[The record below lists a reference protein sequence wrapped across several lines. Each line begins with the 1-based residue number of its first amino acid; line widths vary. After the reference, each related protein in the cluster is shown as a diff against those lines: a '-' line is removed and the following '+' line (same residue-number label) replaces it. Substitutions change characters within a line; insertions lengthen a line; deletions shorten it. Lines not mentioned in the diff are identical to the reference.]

1 MEAEYRTS
9 LRCVQPKKS
18 DEFLASKS
26 TEEILQAQQDAM
38 LEVLESWLKSQEDR
52 LSRLFVSCSY
62 NKVELQRQETRPD
75 VLYTNDSDST
85 ADAAD
90 SCQEWPAPLC
100 KVDLLPEDVAVEL
113 LQEEED
119 ASPAMA
125 PTASVASTVSI
136 TSSQLHANDRVP
148 GEEPPKEFALR
159 RRSTALSGIS
169 ERLTHLQQ
177 EAKEDHYRCTALKA
191 IVVHPTFE
199 AYFAFLIL
207 VNAAF
212 TCVEVELR
220 LESPHG
226 DLPPFFAPIGHIL
239 GLSFL
244 FELVVRMA
252 AYGKAF
258 LFGPGWAWN
267 CFDLFLVSS
276 WCAEF
281 TLDLI
286 QSLDMSTTHPEAQL
300 SVCPR
305 KNRLLPAPAHL
316 LEVQSMRPCPP
327 ERTSGMDMK
336 ECEDCEMDPLLHRY
350 WGSLPKAS
358 LSLFQMITGGKDW
371 DDVARPLMDLSGF
384 LLVILIIFI
393 IFSQFAVLNV
403 VTGVFCQAAVE
414 SAQRDREL
422 MVQSMVTNKQRFV
435 DALGEQFAS
444 MFNQVS
450 RAEGGLTLEAFEAHM
465 HVKSV
470 REYFALL
477 ELDSSDAWMLF
488 KLLDDEGTGI
498 IDVEQFVDGCLRL
511 KGTARSI
518 DLAKLSM
525 EYKNTSQRFSNELS
539 ALSGHISDLQKAVAL
554 ETPGVN
560 SMAAD
565 SYRSENLLSVVCM
578 EPRGALARGEVGA
591 RRV

>member
-226 DLPPFFAPIGHIL
+226 DLPPFFAPIGHI
-239 GLSFL
+239 
-244 FELVVRMA
+244 
-252 AYGKAF
+252 
-258 LFGPGWAWN
+258 
-267 CFDLFLVSS
+267 
-276 WCAEF
+276 
-281 TLDLI
+281 
-286 QSLDMSTTHPEAQL
+286 
-300 SVCPR
+300 
-305 KNRLLPAPAHL
+305 
-316 LEVQSMRPCPP
+316 
-327 ERTSGMDMK
+327 
-336 ECEDCEMDPLLHRY
+336 
-350 WGSLPKAS
+350 
-358 LSLFQMITGGKDW
+358 
-371 DDVARPLMDLSGF
+371 ARPLMDLSGF